1 LLDLAGHWGTLL
13 VLAPRDVTLPR
24 SHPLAEALFPTGC
37 KPPTTNPMDR
47 QERTAD
53 RAKPTTQAEESA
65 QSGRSS
71 LSGIGDADERARTAG
86 IPGVDI

>member
-1 LLDLAGHWGTLL
+1 
-13 VLAPRDVTLPR
+13 
-24 SHPLAEALFPTGC
+24 
-37 KPPTTNPMDR
+37 MDR